1 MTMRQARIIKSC
13 LACIPAIV
21 FTAVAFSVVDE
32 VFLTN
37 LNNGI
42 ALRRVINVG
51 CADTGPRN
59 RPREKPSASDRQV
72 VQDGNFGDASNISK

>member
-1 MTMRQARIIKSC
+1 MTMRQARIIRSC

-59 RPREKPSASDRQV
+59 GPREPAASDSQV